1 MAHREN
7 RKPYK
12 LPEPLYCDPDEIS
25 GGITMEIVDKYIRLH
40 ETRLQRYR
48 YLENLY
54 KGFHD
59 IFNQPEKPEWKP
71 DNRMAV
77 NFPRYITDTFDG
89 YGYGIPVKTVHP
101 DDHINELIADFER
114 ENEMSDHY
122 TEMVRYCCMYGHAW
136 EYLYQDE
143 DSRTCVSA
151 VTPKELFCVYD
162 DTMKRR
168 ALFAVRYGYHESG
181 DRKGERYGEILTREG
196 IEYFDKGLKT
206 GEPQVNQYGRIPVV
220 EWQLNSDRMGLYE
233 PVTGLIELYNHT
245 VAEKANDVDAFAEAY
260 LAVLGAELDEE
271 GIYRIRDNRIINLFG
286 TDDAKDAVIQFL
298 QKPTADGTQEN
309 LLDRIER
316 LIFQISMVA
325 NISDESFGSATSGAA
340 LSYKLWSTSNVV
352 RTFNTKIEKSLR
364 KRFKLWCSLG
374 TNCPNPDAWRDLTFT
389 FSANVPKNIQEE
401 TATAVQASGLVSQKT
416 QLGLLSYVSDVDA
429 EMEQMV
435 KEQEEQDKRNEER
448 MNRMYGGDTEVAAM
462 QLNKASV
469 TKQIDG
475 AAGETEDDEESN
487 S

>member
-7 RKPYK
+7 RRPYK

-25 GGITMEIVDKYIRLH
+25 GGITMELVEKYIKLH
-40 ETRLQRYR
+40 EMRMQRYS

-59 IFNQPEKPEWKP
+59 IFNQPEKPDWKP

-89 YGYGIPVKTVHP
+89 YGYGIPVKTTHP
-101 DDHINELIADFER
+101 DDGINDRISDFER

-122 TEMVRYCCMYGHAW
+122 TEMVRFCCMYGHAW
-136 EYLYQDE
+136 EFLYQDE
-143 DSRTCVSA
+143 DHRTCVSS

-162 DTMKRR
+162 DTMKQR
-168 ALFAVRYGYHESG
+168 ALFGVRYGWHESG
-181 DRKGERYGEILTREG
+181 GHKGERYGWILTREET
-196 IEYFDKGLKT
+196 IYFDKGGIT
-206 GEPQVNQYGRIPVV
+206 GDRQDNPYGRIPVV

-233 PVTGLIELYNHT
+233 PVTGLIELYNHIM
-245 VAEKANDVDAFAEAY
+245 AEKANDVDAFAEAY
-260 LAVLGAELDEE
+260 LTVLGAELDED

-286 TDDAKDAVIQFL
+286 TDDARDAVVQFL
-298 QKPTADGTQEN
+298 QKPTADSTQEN

-316 LIFQISMVA
+316 LIFQIAMVA

-364 KRFKLWCSLG
+364 KRFKLWCSLS
-374 TNCPNPDAWRDLTFT
+374 TNCPNPEAWRDLTFT
-389 FSANVPKNIQEE
+389 FSANIPKNIQEE

-416 QLGLLSYVSDVDA
+416 QLGLLSYVPDVDA